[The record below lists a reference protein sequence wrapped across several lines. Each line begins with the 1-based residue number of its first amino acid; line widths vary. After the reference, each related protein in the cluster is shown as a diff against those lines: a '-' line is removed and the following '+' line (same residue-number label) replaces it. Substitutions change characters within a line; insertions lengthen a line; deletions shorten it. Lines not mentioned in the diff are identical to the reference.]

1 MIRFLSKYRN
11 QVGVAVL
18 LTASFNLTFAQGS
31 LASMGPRS
39 ELPSNLSRAIPAA
52 ETMLARFVAA
62 ETKVREALNQ
72 HTFKRDVV
80 LQTIGPNEQVTGE
93 YVRNSQFIFDD
104 HGRRIERVF
113 FHPKS
118 TIDEMRITKEDIQ
131 DLEGGQL
138 LGIDIV
144 EATKYQLSYAGA
156 ESVEGRQL
164 FAVDITPRAQPN
176 PRQMKN
182 RFFVGRVWVDPVTF
196 QIVKIKG
203 VVEPQGK
210 QRFPMFMTWREP
222 IKEALAFPTRTEAD
236 DVLHFRERDVHY
248 RIKVRYY
255 DYKEFA
261 SKVDIKDLD
270 EEEIKLDGA
279 TPETKKPAKTE
290 PALENRTERS
300 TKISKMVSAAPPRAI
315 ASLKPVEVC
324 TTNRNSPPV
333 GEYHWPADAEVKV
346 YFARNKFTAEQSAV
360 LLQAMKDWNSAS
372 AENQSGV
379 KFIYAGETDK
389 RANCRS
395 CLTVDRR
402 DVFARDKHHY
412 AFFHPMNQEDGRLL
426 ISAWIDFDFG
436 IADPKALQGFM
447 AHELGH
453 GLGLWDC
460 PSCKKKRS
468 LMNSFPGMDKN
479 NGLTAPSSCDLATMR
494 TVYQEERQIAS
505 INPSFIKGTEPAR
518 KNSLV
523 ATLLPAGGA
532 AATNGRQS
540 DLPRF
545 AAQPEAV
552 KNTRFFSAQP
562 VVSGDGIFN
571 TFGIRRPYL
580 FRSFFASGGTF

>member
-1 MIRFLSKYRN
+1 MIRFSSRYRN
-11 QVGVAVL
+11 LFGLAVL
-18 LTASFNLTFAQGS
+18 LTASFNLTVAQQAS
-31 LASMGPRS
+31 VASMRRTA
-39 ELPSNLSRAIPAA
+39 ELPANFSESAPAE
-52 ETMLARFVAA
+52 ETVLARFVAA

-80 LQTIGPNEQVTGE
+80 LQTIGPNGEVTGE
-93 YVRNSQFIFDD
+93 YLRNSQFIFDD
-104 HGRRIERVF
+104 RGRRIERVF

-144 EATKYQLSYAGA
+144 EATKYQLIYAGL

-164 FAVDITPRAQPN
+164 FAVDIRPLVQPD
-176 PRQMKN
+176 PKRMKN
-182 RFFVGRVWVDPVTF
+182 RFFVGRVWLDPVSF

-222 IKEALAFPTRTEAD
+222 IKESLAFPTRTQAD

-261 SKVDIKDLD
+261 SKVAIKDLD
-270 EEEIKLDGA
+270 EDDMRLDEVPPQ
-279 TPETKKPAKTE
+279 TRKPAKTE
-290 PALENRTERS
+290 TPSGNKSEPASKPGKTLTEVPART
-300 TKISKMVSAAPPRAI
+300 T
-315 ASLKPVEVC
+315 ASLEVAEVC

-346 YFARNKFTAEQSAV
+346 YFTRNKFTPEQSAV
-360 LLQAMKDWNSAS
+360 LLQAMKAWNNAS
-372 AENQSGV
+372 AENGAGV

-389 RANCRS
+389 RASCRS

-412 AFFHPMNQEDGRLL
+412 AFFHPMNQEEGRLL
-426 ISAWIDFDFG
+426 VSAWIDFDLG
-436 IADPKALQGFM
+436 ITEPNALQGFM

-468 LMNSFPGMDKN
+468 LMNSFPGMDKH

-494 TVYQEERQIAS
+494 SVYQGERQIAS
-505 INPSFIKGTEPAR
+505 INPSFEKGTEAVR
-518 KNSLV
+518 TSSVV
-523 ATLLPAGGA
+523 ATQTLTPK
-532 AATNGRQS
+532 R
-540 DLPRF
+540 
-545 AAQPEAV
+545 
-552 KNTRFFSAQP
+552 
-562 VVSGDGIFN
+562 
-571 TFGIRRPYL
+571 
-580 FRSFFASGGTF
+580 